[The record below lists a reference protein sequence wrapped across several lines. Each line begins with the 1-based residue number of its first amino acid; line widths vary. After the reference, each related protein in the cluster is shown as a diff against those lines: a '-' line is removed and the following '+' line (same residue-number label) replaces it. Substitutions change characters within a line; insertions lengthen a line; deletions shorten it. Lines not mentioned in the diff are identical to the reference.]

1 MNPTT
6 RPQPPELS
14 LSTAYLWVSTTGKNW
29 RLDWGPP
36 GRRRPPHRSREGV
49 SEAVATRQAKS
60 DPRPLVPAHRGTKG
74 RQADGTAR
82 ARIARDQRSLGPC
95 ERRSREQ
102 TQGNL
107 RLGASPPSLR
117 DERDARCK
125 LIPRPNGRPQN
136 AKRSDGLHE
145 SSALVNAEH
154 ATPLAGPTYRA
165 RTRYR
170 LAGPRS
176 AGEKLPAGTRDWP
189 AVPRWNP
196 RASARGGC
204 QSSPSAPRSQTFET
218 GSPAGGVWSI
228 SPRVRV
234 SFIVSRWES
243 LSVPNSFARLRSRGY
258 RSRRSTAAANDR
270 CTVWNGTGSGR
281 RSEPPGGS
289 TGRVSRGLPPRYF
302 TLILTD
308 KRMYT
313 RRTRITP
320 FDGANGESLVSRFHL
335 ISSTSMNR
343 PGDSY
348 PTEAYRREWQIAP
361 SRTPSGSYSSSG

>member
-14 LSTAYLWVSTTGKNW
+14 LSAAFLWVSTTGKNW

-82 ARIARDQRSLGPC
+82 AR
-95 ERRSREQ
+95 

-125 LIPRPNGRPQN
+125 RIPRPNGR
-136 AKRSDGLHE
+136 
-145 SSALVNAEH
+145 
-154 ATPLAGPTYRA
+154 
-165 RTRYR
+165 RTRHTPR
-170 LAGPRS
+170 GADVSRTNPVSLAGPRS

-204 QSSPSAPRSQTFET
+204 QCLADAAGNDSATEHRFDDHAESCSVRPSTREVVEPSTPGRPVTVRATT
-218 GSPAGGVWSI
+218 GASRARGGYE
-228 SPRVRV
+228 PKCG
-234 SFIVSRWES
+234 SR
-243 LSVPNSFARLRSRGY
+243 
-258 RSRRSTAAANDR
+258 
-270 CTVWNGTGSGR
+270 
-281 RSEPPGGS
+281 
-289 TGRVSRGLPPRYF
+289 
-302 TLILTD
+302 
-308 KRMYT
+308 
-313 RRTRITP
+313 
-320 FDGANGESLVSRFHL
+320 
-335 ISSTSMNR
+335 SSTD
-343 PGDSY
+343 PA
-348 PTEAYRREWQIAP
+348 T
-361 SRTPSGSYSSSG
+361 SSAA